1 MVDFNNDTTV
11 TTPPTDVLK
20 ISILER
26 RSLVINSIEAYT
38 KLLVRSG
45 GRREDFKHLISSLN
59 SLFMEV
65 RAAMAKEKIEVK
77 AIQDKIHSMSLS
89 EVPAEITE
97 ILNVFYQ
104 IDDFLYSKNLT
115 KFDTTQKYDR
125 FRTEMGNKK
134 GGF

>member
-26 RSLVINSIEAYT
+26 RSLVINSIETYT

-77 AIQDKIHSMSLS
+77 PIQEKIQSMSMAQ
-89 EVPAEITE
+89 EDIEISKVLE
-97 ILNVFYQ
+97 VFYQ